1 MVSLRHPRCPVVK
14 ELRGGTVKS
23 PRHRARR
30 YPHPRRTRN
39 KWWLALLF
47 IWAAT
52 LVTWRFA
59 GQQPHFN
66 TSHSLPGKTEAA
78 SPRTQRDDYPSQ
90 ARQSDW
96 KPLAPGVGRTTYPY
110 SVIPG
115 GVHNPDELK
124 HAMESDPVVS
134 RHFRGFDYRH
144 AHLVKVSAE
153 QAMYVSYR
161 IGDRVYWTRRKVSLH
176 PGETLITD
184 GTMVARTRCGNR
196 LARVPMGPGSPLEPP
211 PDELEGAIPLR
222 DPVSTPPTIA
232 TANPAPERLSPAVNT
247 PKKHG
252 GWWFIPPPIY
262 VPTGSSGSSG
272 GPLAV
277 TPEPGS
283 ILLVSSGLAAVYWR
297 SRKARKKK

>member
-1 MVSLRHPRCPVVK
+1 VTRRPRADVRDLRGTVDQLRHRK
-14 ELRGGTVKS
+14 
-23 PRHRARR
+23 RR
-30 YPHPRRTRN
+30 YSHPGRIRN
-39 KWWLALLF
+39 KWLLALLL
-47 IWAAT
+47 IWAAA

-59 GQQPHFN
+59 GQQPSFN
-66 TSHSLPGKTEAA
+66 ASHSVTGKIQAG
-78 SPRTQRDDYPSQ
+78 SPRSQSGEYPSQ
-90 ARQSDW
+90 ARQYDG
-96 KPLAPGVGRTTYPY
+96 KPLAHEVGRTTYPY
-110 SVIPG
+110 SVVPG
-115 GVHNPDELK
+115 GVVNPDELK
-124 HAMESDPVVS
+124 HAMEYDPVVS

-161 IGDRVYWTRRKVSLH
+161 IGDRIYWTRRKVSLH
-176 PGETLITD
+176 VGETLITD
-184 GTMVARTRCGNR
+184 GTIMARTRCGNR
-196 LARVPMGPGSPLEPP
+196 VARVPLDTGSPLEPP
-211 PDELEGAIPLR
+211 PDELEGTIPLR
-222 DPVSTPPTIA
+222 DTVPTPPTVA
-232 TANPAPERLSPAVNT
+232 TANPAPEKLSPAVNS

-262 VPTGSSGSSG
+262 VPTGSSGASG